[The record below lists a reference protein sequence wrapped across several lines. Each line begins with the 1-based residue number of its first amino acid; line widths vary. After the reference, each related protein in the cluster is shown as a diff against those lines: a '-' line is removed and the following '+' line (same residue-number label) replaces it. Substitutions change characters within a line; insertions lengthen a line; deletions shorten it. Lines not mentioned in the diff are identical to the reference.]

1 MNKWL
6 SIAASAALVLTLSG
20 CTDGTDG
27 VDGIN
32 GIEGISGING
42 TDGVDGLDAKG
53 NIDFSNFVPI
63 TLSAKAA
70 NWNTTAPWKLPV
82 GFTQTVV
89 SNETDLNIYPNEN
102 DWHDMNVVN
111 ETGPNAGRYMYRTH
125 EVRLGANAP
134 AEWNDLGGAVS
145 VVDLET
151 GESKIIAQS
160 TSFTAI
166 DGIAWTP
173 WGSVVFD
180 SETASG
186 SFYELTLNPDMMSGT
201 VTERPA
207 VGKLAHEGV
216 QVDADGNVYVV
227 DEHRGRTQ
235 GCTDTNGIG
244 VTNLGDTQLP
254 CGGGIYKFVPNTY
267 GDLSA
272 GNLYVLGFPDANRDG
287 TGQGAWLGPI
297 DPANAR
303 EAGSDI
309 GGASYQRP
317 EDLQIIDGVLYAAIT
332 EGPRD
337 EYGKEYYDGRVLA
350 INLETMKVTNF
361 VKAGLNA
368 PVELGKP
375 GDVGHQTGFDNVD
388 NLAKAPNGDLVM
400 VEDNS
405 PSDIWFAS
413 TQTDEFGASKS
424 VKLFASLTD
433 GKAEGTGIYFSPTD
447 PETLYV
453 NIQHSGAANGDGTW
467 AITKP

>member
-1 MNKWL
+1 MSKWI
-6 SIAASAALVLTLSG
+6 SIAASAALVLTLSA
-20 CTDGTDG
+20 CTTDGTNG
-27 VDGIN
+27 VDN
-32 GIEGISGING
+32 VDNIEE
-42 TDGVDGLDAKG
+42 VDATG
-53 NIDFSNFVPI
+53 NINFSNFVPI
-63 TLSAKAA
+63 ELSANAE
-70 NWNTTAPWKLPV
+70 NWDPSAPWKLPE
-82 GFTQTVV
+82 GYIQTVV
-89 SNETDLNIYPNEN
+89 SDETDLNIYPTEN

-111 ETGPNAGRYMYRTH
+111 ETGTNAGRYLYRTH
-125 EVRLGANAP
+125 EVRLGATAP
-134 AEWNDLGGAVS
+134 TEWNDLGGAVS

-151 GESKIIAQS
+151 GETKIIAQS
-160 TSFTAI
+160 TNFTAI

-173 WGSVVFD
+173 WGSIVFN
-180 SETASG
+180 SETTAG
-186 SFYELTLNPDMMSGT
+186 SFYELTLDPNDMMSGT

-207 VGKLAHEGV
+207 VGKLSHEGV

-267 GDLSA
+267 GDLSS

-297 DPANAR
+297 DPENAR
-303 EAGSDI
+303 ESGSDI

-337 EYGKEYYDGRVLA
+337 EYGKEYYEGRVLA
-350 INLETMKVTNF
+350 IDLETIKVTNF

-368 PVELGKP
+368 PIELGKP
-375 GDVGHQTGFDNVD
+375 GQDGHQTGFDSVD

-413 TQTDEFGASKS
+413 TQTNEFGASKS

-433 GKAEGTGIYFSPTD
+433 GSAEGTGIYFSPTD

-453 NIQHSGAANGDGTW
+453 NIQHSGAENGDGTW

>member
-6 SIAASAALVLTLSG
+6 SIAASAALVLSLSG
-20 CTDGTDG
+20 CTDGEDG
-27 VDGIN
+27 VIGEDGA
-32 GIEGISGING
+32 
-42 TDGVDGLDAKG
+42 DAQG
-53 NIDFSNFVPI
+53 NMDFSNFVPL
-63 TLSAKAA
+63 TLSANVAD
-70 NWNTTAPWKLPV
+70 WNPSEPWKLPE
-82 GFTQTVV
+82 GYIQTVV
-89 SNETDLNIYPNEN
+89 SDETDLNIYPTED

-111 ETGPNAGRYMYRTH
+111 ETGQNAGRYMYRTH
-125 EVRLGANAP
+125 EVRLGDGAP
-134 AEWNDLGGAVS
+134 DEWNELGGAVS

-151 GESKIIAQS
+151 GESSIIAQS
-160 TSFTAI
+160 TDYTAL

-173 WGSVVFD
+173 WGTVVFAA
-180 SETASG
+180 ETAGG
-186 SFYELTLNPDMMSGT
+186 SFYELTLNPDMISGT

-207 VGKLAHEGV
+207 VGKLAHEGI
-216 QVDADGNVYVV
+216 QIDPEGNVYIV

-244 VTNLGDTQLP
+244 VDTLGDNQLP

-272 GNLYVLGFPDANRDG
+272 GNLYVLGFPDTNRDG
-287 TGQGAWLGPI
+287 TGQAAWLGPI
-297 DPANAR
+297 DPENAR
-303 EAGSDI
+303 ESGSDI

-337 EYGKEYYDGRVLA
+337 EYGKEYYEGRVLA
-350 INLETMKVTNF
+350 INLDTMKVTNF
-361 VKAGLNA
+361 VKAGLNV

-375 GDVGHQTGFDNVD
+375 GEDGHQTGFDSVD

-413 TQTDEFGASKS
+413 TQTNEFGASES

-433 GKAEGTGIYFSPTD
+433 GGAEGTGIYFSPTD

-453 NIQHSGAANGDGTW
+453 NIQHSDADNGDGTW
-467 AITKP
+467 AITKE